1 MRLRGLASVVALV
14 TIGVLSMHAATD
26 GAKVAD
32 AAMTADLTAVRAL
45 LTSGEDVNAAQGDGM
60 TALHWAA
67 RRGNAEMVRML
78 IAAGGNV
85 RAITRLGNYTPLLL
99 ASQTGSAA
107 AIEALMA
114 AGADVKGTTAAGVTP
129 LMLASASG
137 QVDAVK
143 ALLAR
148 GADVNATE
156 PTRGETALMFAAAN
170 RRTDVVRALIAAKAD
185 VNLATKVVSLRAA
198 PPSPEEEAYLAAVAA
213 GRAGGP
219 GRDASTARAAAPGNT
234 EAPGS
239 TPTPPAPATGGRQ
252 SATLATPASA
262 AGAGAPPPDAPGG
275 GLSTG
280 SGQGRR
286 GGGRGAATGIAGVSR
301 PYTYAELING
311 QGGLSALLFAV
322 RQGDAASA
330 FALLDAGAP
339 IDKPSGGDS
348 TSPLLMAVINGH
360 FDLAAALLD
369 RGANPSLASDNG
381 VTPLYA
387 ALNVQWAPRALYPQP
402 RTYLQQKLTYLDLMK
417 KLLDKGVDPNVRL
430 LKKVWY
436 QEYNFPLL
444 GVDEIGATPFWRAAY
459 AADVDA
465 MKLLV
470 AHGADP
476 NVPTIKPAG
485 RPRTGD
491 AAGRETIEDIS
502 GLPPVPIAGPGIP
515 PLQAAAG
522 SGYGEGFAGNSHR
535 TAPGGFLPAVK
546 YLVEELHAD
555 VNGRDH
561 EGNTAL
567 HHAAARGD
575 VPMIQYLV
583 AKGAD
588 VKAVNRAGETTADM
602 ANSPVSRIEPYPEA
616 IALLVKL
623 GAKNN
628 GKCKACS

>member
-1 MRLRGLASVVALV
+1 MNTRIRIAAILSVAVA
-14 TIGVLSMHAATD
+14 IGVWTHAYD
-26 GAKVAD
+26 GTKVAD
-32 AAMTADLTAVRAL
+32 AAMQSDVAAVRAL
-45 LTSGEDVNAAQGDGM
+45 ITAGEDVNAAQGDGM

-67 RRGNAEMVRML
+67 RRGDIDMVRML
-78 IAAGGNV
+78 IAAGANV
-85 RAITRLGNYTPLLL
+85 RAITRLGNYTPLIL
-99 ASQTGSAA
+99 AAEAGHAP
-107 AIEALMA
+107 AIDALVA
-114 AGADVKGTTAAGVTP
+114 AGADVKGTTASGVTP

-137 QVDAVK
+137 QVEAVK
-143 ALLAR
+143 TLIAR
-148 GADVNATE
+148 GADVNTAE
-156 PTRGETALMFAAAN
+156 PSRGETALMFAVAN
-170 RRTDVVRALIAAKAD
+170 RRIDVVRVLIAAKAN
-185 VNLATKVVSLRAA
+185 VNAATKVVSLKAA

-213 GRAGGP
+213 GRGG
-219 GRDASTARAAAPGNT
+219 
-234 EAPGS
+234 
-239 TPTPPAPATGGRQ
+239 
-252 SATLATPASA
+252 A
-262 AGAGAPPPDAPGG
+262 AGAGRGGGAGGGRQAAAQGAPATPAGGTPQASAAPGATGAVPGTAPAAGADQAG
-275 GLSTG
+275 GG
-280 SGQGRR
+280 GGGRR
-286 GGGRGAATGIAGVSR
+286 GGGGGGRGGATGVAGVSR

-311 QGGLSALLFAV
+311 QGGLTPLLFAT
-322 RQGDAASA
+322 RQGDRESA
-330 FALLDAGAP
+330 TAILDAGAP
-339 IDKPSGGDS
+339 IDTVSGGDN

-360 FDLAAALLD
+360 FDLAAYLVD

-402 RTYLQQKLTYLDLMK
+402 RTYLQQKLTYLDFMK
-417 KLLDKGVDPNVRL
+417 KLLDKGVDPNARL

-470 AHGADP
+470 SYGADP
-476 NVPTIKPAG
+476 NIPTIKPAG

-491 AAGRETIEDIS
+491 AAGRETIDDVS

-515 PLQAAAG
+515 ALLAAAG
-522 SGYGEGFAGNSHR
+522 AGFGEGFAGNSHR

-546 YLVEELHAD
+546 YLVEELHVD
-555 VNGRDH
+555 PNIRDH

-567 HHAAARGD
+567 HDAAARGD
-575 VPMIQYLV
+575 VPMIEYLV
-583 AKGAD
+583 SKGAD

-616 IALLVKL
+616 LALLVKL